1 MQLSAKLHA
10 IGGETPCNWV
20 LSSMLLKTKPYEGLS
35 KQEKHIGLH
44 TGLNLCNKAMFSLI
58 I

>member
-1 MQLSAKLHA
+1 
-10 IGGETPCNWV
+10 
-20 LSSMLLKTKPYEGLS
+20 MLLKTKPYEGLS
-35 KQEKHIGLH
+35 KQEKHIDLH